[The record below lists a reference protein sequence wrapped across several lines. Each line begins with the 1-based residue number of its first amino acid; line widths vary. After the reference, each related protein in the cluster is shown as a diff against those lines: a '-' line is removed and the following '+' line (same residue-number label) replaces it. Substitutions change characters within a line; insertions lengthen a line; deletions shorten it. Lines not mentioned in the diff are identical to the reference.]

1 MRWEDNFVQ
10 RASLLK
16 QIERCRAEM
25 ITLSQSY
32 DMTDDIVIKSSEKL
46 DALLNE
52 YQNEYELKKSP
63 LN

>member
-1 MRWEDNFVQ
+1 MQ